1 MTEPFRTA
9 RLDVVP
15 LRVGHAAEM
24 AAVLSDPALHTFIGG
39 APASPEDL
47 RARYER
53 LVAGS
58 SDPSVTWCN
67 WVLRLREDSRLVG
80 TLQATLGQAVAEIA
94 WVVGTPWQGRGLASE
109 AARGLVA
116 LLGQTPSVLT
126 VVARIH
132 PEHRASEAV
141 ARAAGLEPTDEEQDG
156 ERTWRLPLRP

>member
-1 MTEPFRTA
+1 M
-9 RLDVVP
+9 
-15 LRVGHAAEM
+15 
-24 AAVLSDPALHTFIGG
+24 
-39 APASPEDL
+39 
-47 RARYER
+47 
-53 LVAGS
+53 
-58 SDPSVTWCN
+58 
-67 WVLRLREDSRLVG
+67 LRLREDSRLVG